1 MQQDINDVNEAI
13 QDSTSSL
20 IDYKNAI
27 QEIQWDIFDKIQDR
41 ISDINKESDFLIDLM
56 SNDKLFDDK
65 GNITDLIP
73 FLQTLKEALIRSHC
87 LMVNYLS
94 LQIRHMKTG

>member
-41 ISDINKESDFLIDLM
+41 ISDINKESDFLIELM

-65 GNITDLIP
+65 GKITDKGKATMGL
-73 FLQTLKEALIRSHC
+73 HG
-87 LMVNYLS
+87 VNYNTYMA
-94 LQIRHMKTG
+94 QADDYQKEMEKIQN